1 MEPLS
6 ENLVE
11 KTWQEI
17 ANYDAGRAT
26 KEMMEFG
33 QIQPDLLSFILEFTE
48 DLGEQAGELGV
59 YLLFVIYHMFKNGY
73 GKEIKLI
80 TTEEIIECYEE
91 NERLMEKLEKAQ
103 DEFFNRVAEVQLS
116 PQPYVIRYV
125 VDSLTEEPEEDEDRE
140 PLSEEEVG
148 FLFMLLK
155 TVIDV
160 LNLKS
165 ND

>member
-17 ANYDAGRAT
+17 AHYDSGRAT

-59 YLLFVIYHMFKNGY
+59 YLLFVIYHMFKKGY
-73 GKEIKLI
+73 GKEIKPVMA
-80 TTEEIIECYEE
+80 EEIIECYEE

-103 DEFFNRVAEVQLS
+103 EEFFNRVAEVQLS

-140 PLSEEEVG
+140 PMSEEEVG

>member
-17 ANYDAGRAT
+17 ADYDSGRAT

-33 QIQPDLLSFILEFTE
+33 RIQPDLLSFILELTE
-48 DLGEQAGELGV
+48 DLSEQAGELGV
-59 YLLFVIYHMFKNGY
+59 YLLFVIYHMFKKGY
-73 GKEIKLI
+73 GKEIKPV
-80 TTEEIIECYEE
+80 TAEEITKCYEE

-103 DEFFNRVAEVQLS
+103 DEFLNRVAEVQLS

-125 VDSLTEEPEEDEDRE
+125 VDSLTEEPEEDDDME
-140 PLSEEEVG
+140 PLSEEEMG
-148 FLFMLLK
+148 FLFILFK
-155 TVIDV
+155 TVVDV
-160 LNLKS
+160 LNLKT
-165 ND
+165 NE